1 MVKRIC
7 YLCDNEIDQPEEDRP
22 EDCDFFHNERCPD
35 YQMNCKLRS
44 RDCPPPKGNEEIVK
58 KFDEINKK
66 VDERDSTIE
75 LLHKS
80 NLEFKILLSQ
90 QRPNNIKEIRKK
102 EAERDS
108 FAKLVKKQIAETEI
122 LIKALKKEMLNQ
134 KG

>member
-44 RDCPPPKGNEEIVK
+44 RDCPPPEGSEEIVK
-58 KFDEINKK
+58 KVDEINKK

-90 QRPNNIKEIRKK
+90 HQQRPKKIKEIRKK
-102 EAERDS
+102 EDERDS
-108 FAKLVKKQIAETEI
+108 FVKLVRKQITEI
-122 LIKALKKEMLNQ
+122 DILIEALKNEL
-134 KG
+134 